1 MMRATPQELIE
12 RAISLS
18 TADGCAVIV
27 RDVSRADLRW
37 ARTTLTTNGESTAL
51 DITVI
56 AFSRSA
62 TGTAT
67 ASIGRAAPDLADL
80 SALVREAEAA
90 AREAQDAD
98 DAFPL
103 VTGDGIDPT
112 WNEPAEPTSGAIFG
126 ALAQRLG
133 EAFAGNTAIE
143 HFGYAE
149 HVSTTTWLGTST
161 GIRRR
166 FVQPEGRLEMT
177 GKSDGR
183 TRSSWWG
190 AATTDFTDVNP
201 ADGAAYLAKSLGWQ
215 ARRVEIAPGRHD
227 AILTS
232 SAVGD
237 LMVDLWWSAAGRDA
251 TEGRS
256 VFSRPGGGTR
266 IGDRIGISG
275 ISLSSNP
282 DEPGM
287 PSADFMATGTT
298 SSFASV
304 FDNGMALPRVDWIAD
319 GILRNLITTRQ
330 FADESGLA
338 LAAPADV
345 VRMQVDSGFGSL
357 EDLVAR
363 TSRGLLVTCLWY
375 NRLVDPQTLL
385 LTGLTRDGVYEV
397 RDGEIVGAA
406 GNFRFNDS
414 PVSILQRITDS
425 TTTSRTMPREFGDYA
440 NRVAMPALAVSDF
453 HFSTASEAL

>member
-1 MMRATPQELIE
+1 MRATPQVLVE
-12 RAISLS
+12 RALAMS
-18 TADGCAVIV
+18 TLDGCAVIV

-37 ARTTLTTNGESTAL
+37 ARTTLTTNGESTSL

-56 AFSRSA
+56 AFSRTA

-80 SALVREAEAA
+80 SALVGAAEAA
-90 AREAQDAD
+90 ARDAQDAD

-103 VTGDGIDPT
+103 VTRGAIDSTWDDG
-112 WNEPAEPTSGAIFG
+112 AEPTSGAIFG
-126 ALAQRLG
+126 TLAQRLG
-133 EAFAGNTAIE
+133 EAFASNSAIE

-161 GIRRR
+161 GVRRR

-177 GKSDGR
+177 GKSDSR

-190 AATTDFTDVNP
+190 AATTDFTDVDP
-201 ADGAAYLAKSLGWQ
+201 AVGSAYLEKSLGWQ
-215 ARRVEIAPGRHD
+215 ATRLEITSGRQN
-227 AILTS
+227 AILTP

-251 TEGRS
+251 SEGRS

-266 IGDRIGISG
+266 IGDRIGIPG
-275 ISLSSNP
+275 ITLSSDP
-282 DEPGM
+282 HESGM
-287 PSADFMATGTT
+287 PSADFMVTGST

-304 FDNGMALPRVDWIAD
+304 FDNGMPLPRVDWICD
-319 GILRNLITTRQ
+319 GVLSNLITTRQ
-330 FADESGLA
+330 FADESGLP

-345 VRMQVDSGFGSL
+345 VRMQVDSGSGSL
-357 EDLVAR
+357 EDLV
-363 TSRGLLVTCLWY
+363 SRCSSGLLVTCLWY

-385 LTGLTRDGVYEV
+385 LTGLTRDGVYVV

-414 PVSILQRITDS
+414 PVSILQRITDA
-425 TTTSRTMPREFGDYA
+425 TTTGRTLPREFGDYA

>member
-1 MMRATPQELIE
+1 MRATPQELVE
-12 RAISLS
+12 RALALS
-18 TADGCAVIV
+18 TLDGCVVIV

-56 AFSRSA
+56 SFSRSA

-67 ASIGRAAPDLADL
+67 ASIGRAAPDLSDL
-80 SALVREAEAA
+80 SALVSAAESA
-90 AREAQDAD
+90 ARAAQDAD

-103 VTGDGIDPT
+103 VAGGVIDPA
-112 WNEPAEPTSGAIFG
+112 WNEAAEPTSGGIFG
-126 ALAQRLG
+126 SLAQRLG
-133 EAFAGNTAIE
+133 EAFASNTAIE

-177 GKSDGR
+177 GKSDNR
-183 TRSSWWG
+183 SRSSWWG
-190 AATTDFTDVNP
+190 AATTDFTDVDP
-201 ADGAAYLAKSLGWQ
+201 AVGAAYLEKSLGWQ
-215 ARRVEIAPGRHD
+215 ARRVEVAPGRHD
-227 AILTS
+227 AILTP

-256 VFSRPGGGTR
+256 VFSRAGGGTR
-266 IGDRIGISG
+266 IGDRIGIPG
-275 ISLSSNP
+275 VTLSSDP
-282 DEPGM
+282 YEPGM
-287 PSADFMATGTT
+287 PSADFMVTGST

-304 FDNGMALPRVDWIAD
+304 FDNGMPLPRVDWITD
-319 GILRNLITTRQ
+319 GVLSNLITTRQ
-330 FADESGLA
+330 FADDSGLS

-345 VRMQVDSGFGSL
+345 VRMQIDSGSGSL
-357 EDLVAR
+357 EDLV
-363 TSRGLLVTCLWY
+363 SRSAQGLLVTCLWY

-385 LTGLTRDGVYEV
+385 LTGLTRDGVYVV

-414 PVSILQRITDS
+414 PVAILQRITDS
-425 TTTSRTMPREFGDYA
+425 TATARTMPREFGDYA

>member
-12 RAISLS
+12 RALALS
-18 TADGCAVIV
+18 TLDGCAVIV

-56 AFSRSA
+56 AFSRTG

-80 SALVREAEAA
+80 NTLVSAAEAA
-90 AREAQDAD
+90 AREAPDAD
-98 DAFPL
+98 DAFPF
-103 VTGDGIDPT
+103 VTGGVIDPT
-112 WNEPAEPTSGAIFG
+112 WDNAAEPTSGAIFG
-126 ALAQRLG
+126 SLAQRLG
-133 EAFAGNTAIE
+133 DAFASNTSIE

-177 GKSDGR
+177 GKSDSR
-183 TRSSWWG
+183 SRSSWWG

-201 ADGAAYLAKSLGWQ
+201 ADGAAYLEKSLGWQ
-215 ARRVEIAPGRHD
+215 ATRVEVAPGRHD
-227 AILTS
+227 AILTP

-251 TEGRS
+251 MEGRS
-256 VFSRPGGGTR
+256 VFSQPGGGTR
-266 IGDRIGISG
+266 IGERIGIPG
-275 ISLSSNP
+275 VTLCSNP
-282 DEPGM
+282 CEPGM

-304 FDNGMALPRVDWIAD
+304 FDNGMPLPRVDWIMD
-319 GILRNLITTRQ
+319 GVLSNLITTRQ
-330 FADESGLA
+330 FAHESGLP

-345 VRMQVDSGFGSL
+345 VRMQVDSGSGSL

-363 TSRGLLVTCLWY
+363 SSHGLLVTCLWY

-385 LTGLTRDGVYEV
+385 LTGLTRDGVYVV

-414 PVSILQRITDS
+414 PVAILQRITDS
-425 TTTSRTMPREFGDYA
+425 TTTARTMPREFGDYA